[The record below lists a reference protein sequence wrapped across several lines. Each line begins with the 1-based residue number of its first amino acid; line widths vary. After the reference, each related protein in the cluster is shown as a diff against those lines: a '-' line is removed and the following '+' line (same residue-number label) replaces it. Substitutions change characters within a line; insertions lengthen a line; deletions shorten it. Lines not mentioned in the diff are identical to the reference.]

1 MTGAEQLGYHVNIRR
16 YVQWSAFGYCRHNGW
31 KGDIT
36 TPTQPKNSSDEAGA
50 RSDTSDLMSRLWSR
64 IDLHEAGHG
73 YRSAVT
79 PRARPRYNIV
89 ALRHF

>member
-1 MTGAEQLGYHVNIRR
+1 MAGAEQLGYHVNIRR

-64 IDLHEAGHG
+64 IDLHGGGDDH
-73 YRSAVT
+73 RSAVQ
-79 PRARPRYNIV
+79 PR
-89 ALRHF
+89 